1 MEDLR
6 ERPRKLIHEE
16 LRSQYLENVTY
27 KDINNI
33 SRNMHKA
40 RCSQLLPLP
49 TDTEETHEALSVVQ
63 VPQNLLVNGLEKN
76 YCNVFMQKQLTV
88 LSSIDGLYVDGTFKS
103 APTFFHQLFTIHGL
117 TMCHLHIS
125 YRPINIQRPIRIIRH
140 TVSEAAK
147 LGVDV
152 FPTIVYADFE
162 TAIHNKVTTV
172 WPGLVKA
179 CRFHL
184 GQS

>member
-1 MEDLR
+1 
-6 ERPRKLIHEE
+6 
-16 LRSQYLENVTY
+16 
-27 KDINNI
+27 
-33 SRNMHKA
+33 
-40 RCSQLLPLP
+40 
-49 TDTEETHEALSVVQ
+49 
-63 VPQNLLVNGLEKN
+63 
-76 YCNVFMQKQLTV
+76 
-88 LSSIDGLYVDGTFKS
+88 
-103 APTFFHQLFTIHGL
+103 
-117 TMCHLHIS
+117 MCHLHIS

-172 WPGLVKA
+172 WPGLEVKA